1 MNIDANGIF
10 WYPVCFIL
18 FEKERKTLYYKNEI
32 KKNCYE
38 KENDR
43 LLS

>member
-1 MNIDANGIF
+1 MVFFGIRF
-10 WYPVCFIL
+10 ALYYL
-18 FEKERKTLYYKNEI
+18 KKKEKTLYYKNEI